1 MGEKVSWARR
11 GLLVLL
17 WLPAIA
23 LALAMWSWEHRLM
36 GDRSEG
42 LSPIRLVYVQMDR
55 SERNDFVR
63 QVRRFTDQH
72 HFDLNIRQL
81 TPDPDEIFFQLS
93 RDNILLLGSNN
104 ANVRTPEF
112 RFSFAFYR
120 QREKPPPSLAE
131 IDPLMASLKAM
142 LADVPGL
149 VMTKEE

>member
-1 MGEKVSWARR
+1 
-11 GLLVLL
+11 
-17 WLPAIA
+17 
-23 LALAMWSWEHRLM
+23 M

-63 QVRRFTDQH
+63 QVRRFADQH
-72 HFDLNIRQL
+72 HFDLIAKQL
-81 TPDPDEIFFQLS
+81 APDPDEIFFQLS
-93 RDNILLLGSNN
+93 RDNILLLGSNRSN
-104 ANVRTPEF
+104 RRATEF
-112 RFSFAFYR
+112 QFAFIFYR

>member
-1 MGEKVSWARR
+1 
-11 GLLVLL
+11 
-17 WLPAIA
+17 
-23 LALAMWSWEHRLM
+23 M

-42 LSPIRLVYVQMDR
+42 FSPIRLVYVQMDR

-63 QVRRFTDQH
+63 QVRRFADQH

-81 TPDPDEIFFQLS
+81 APDPDEIFFQLS

-104 ANVRTPEF
+104 ANGRTPEF

-131 IDPLMASLKAM
+131 IDPLMASLKKM

-149 VMTKEE
+149 VVTKEE